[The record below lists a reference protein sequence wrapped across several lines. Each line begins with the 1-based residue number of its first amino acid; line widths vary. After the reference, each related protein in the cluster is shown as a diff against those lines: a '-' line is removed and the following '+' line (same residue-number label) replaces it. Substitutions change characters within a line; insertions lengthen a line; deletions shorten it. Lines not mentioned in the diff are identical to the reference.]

1 MTQAVI
7 TNNKKPFCT
16 GIQRGFSF
24 CSQKLTEIIM
34 QYNTNNYQAP
44 QSHLTP
50 QIHLDIDDAIN
61 SLKMAFDA
69 YQQGDNDGMATML
82 ENAIFSA
89 KEARKKTAKKA
100 A

>member
-1 MTQAVI
+1 
-7 TNNKKPFCT
+7 
-16 GIQRGFSF
+16 
-24 CSQKLTEIIM
+24 M

-44 QSHLTP
+44 QKSHLTP
-50 QIHLDIDDAIN
+50 KIHWDIDDAIN

-69 YQQGDNDGMATML
+69 YQQGDNDGIATML